1 MATGKSKRKKK
12 VAVRNFVAE
21 EAAKKGW
28 GSGLHGKKKRDRNRK
43 DRQEVKRKLRD
54 EF

>member
-12 VAVRNFVAE
+12 VEVRNFVAE
-21 EAAKKGW
+21 EASKRGW

-43 DRQEVKRKLRD
+43 DRQEVKRKLRG